1 MRIFIELNGDK
12 IQRSTW
18 GEYTDDDAKEILDR
32 GFFEV
37 DDSNIDFF
45 TSGRPLKYINDE
57 IMFDTEEEQKI
68 ERRTLL
74 YDELDELKRK
84 LSETDYVVVKIAE
97 GVSTA
102 DEYSGVI
109 SQRAEWRSRI
119 NEIQKE
125 ITTE

>member
-18 GEYTDDDAKEILDR
+18 GEYTDDDAKEILND
-32 GFFEV
+32 GFLEV
-37 DDSNIDFF
+37 NESNIDMF

-97 GVSTA
+97 GVATA
-102 DEYSGVI
+102 DEYSDVI

-125 ITTE
+125 I